1 MLKADRRPAPL
12 FRGDV
17 GDGLSEV
24 PTVTGKVLGV
34 VLAFAIDVVDGLSQ
48 DSGTV
53 PTRPFAVRNGVLYAD
68 LDNVRVVGGDVAFGN
83 RNASLTCSHLDSVV
97 SDAEADRE
105 AEGGAKPVGR
115 DPRIGILEDGDDGA
129 GRHGTIREHEDTLP
143 MLRTAPSKEMR
154 VKAVIPQRTR
164 RAPRVRRAPVEMRKG

>member
-53 PTRPFAVRNGVLYAD
+53 PTRPFAVRDGVFYAD
-68 LDNVRVVGGDVAFGN
+68 LNNVRVVGGDIAFGN
-83 RNASLTCSHLDSVV
+83 RNASGAGSHLDSVV
-97 SDAEADRE
+97 RDAEADRE

-115 DPRIGILEDGDDGA
+115 DARVGIL
-129 GRHGTIREHEDTLP
+129 
-143 MLRTAPSKEMR
+143 
-154 VKAVIPQRTR
+154 R
-164 RAPRVRRAPVEMRKG
+164 RG